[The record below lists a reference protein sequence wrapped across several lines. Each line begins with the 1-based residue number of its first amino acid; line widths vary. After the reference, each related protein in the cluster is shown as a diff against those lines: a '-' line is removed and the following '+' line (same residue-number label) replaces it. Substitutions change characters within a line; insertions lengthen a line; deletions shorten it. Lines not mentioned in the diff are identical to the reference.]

1 MPKVQGFWEEELK
14 YPVFSRSTAHKR
26 RDRILGQSSETLN
39 YNSGLYILSINKA
52 YNRRDLYVSDFMGL
66 YSGGLITGILQYIMK
81 CFTKLFD

>member
-1 MPKVQGFWEEELK
+1 M
-14 YPVFSRSTAHKR
+14 AHKR
-26 RDRILGQSSETLN
+26 RDKILGQSSETLN
-39 YNSGLYILSINKA
+39 YNSGLYILSINNRNFSFSQKGLISKKA